1 MFGHVFGYSWDRKE
15 LPLLLHYTSYFVP
28 FLIQETDILTDNL
41 AKHTLNDGEVL
52 FETRD
57 LRTLANL
64 QESMVRRWYY

>member
-1 MFGHVFGYSWDRKE
+1 MFGRVFGYSWDGKE
-15 LPLLLHYTSYFVP
+15 LLLLLHYTSYFVP

-41 AKHTLNDGEVL
+41 AKHTLNDSEVL

-64 QESMVRRWYY
+64 QESMVRRW